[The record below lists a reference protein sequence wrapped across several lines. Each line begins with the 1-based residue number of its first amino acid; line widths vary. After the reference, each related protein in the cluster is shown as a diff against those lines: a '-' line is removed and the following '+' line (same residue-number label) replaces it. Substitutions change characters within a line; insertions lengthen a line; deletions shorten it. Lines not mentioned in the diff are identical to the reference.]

1 MGHGARI
8 TPLPFVLAALVAAVP
23 VAGQPPRP
31 EAAPEAREQTLMH
44 EQVQLLEQ
52 ALTQAVHSSARAVEL
67 QLPLSAPGLVLFA
80 GPIQVRGFR
89 LPDYGLFFDVEFP
102 VLRRSI
108 LWSMQRLDP
117 FEMNMDA
124 AFETLRRL
132 QRMGDLGSSLE
143 QALLDV
149 EQGFRSATPASRVRF
164 GGPLPTSASRR
175 SDRSGETSVAPQ
187 VARADAGVD
196 PQRAYHQAL
205 RVSLTD
211 AILFYGGAVSAMLD
225 EDEWLTVAARDVRS
239 VSGRDGQIRIR
250 ARDVNALR
258 EGRLTRP
265 EARNRVESTG
275 F

>member
-8 TPLPFVLAALVAAVP
+8 TPLPLVLAALVAAVP

-52 ALTQAVHSSARAVEL
+52 ALTQAVNSSARAVEL
-67 QLPLSAPGLVLFA
+67 QLPSSAPGLVLFA

-175 SDRSGETSVAPQ
+175 SDRNGETSVAPQ
-187 VARADAGVD
+187 VASADAGVD

-211 AILFYGGAVSAMLD
+211 AILSYGGAVSAMLD

-250 ARDVNALR
+250 AGDVNALR